1 MGKIARSVLVGLI
14 IIFYLNACTTKRSE
28 LNPNE
33 TSVERLSLRITELN
47 DKLVALQEQTN
58 DLIEKVDKYEII
70 NPIDIDGQQLYV
82 NNLLPLAIRVSN
94 DYDLPIVVYKYGP
107 SVELFFE
114 EEDIKEFIQGYALV
128 PRLIVKDNKLDPDP
142 EFYDKK
148 QIVKEVDE
156 DWVIIKNIRIE
167 TSIDEQTNQKIN
179 EMLEK
184 IKFY

>member
-1 MGKIARSVLVGLI
+1 MDKIARSVLVGFI

-47 DKLVALQEQTN
+47 DKLVDLQEQTN

-107 SVELFFE
+107 SLELVFV
-114 EEDIKEFIQGYALV
+114 Y
-128 PRLIVKDNKLDPDP
+128 
-142 EFYDKK
+142 
-148 QIVKEVDE
+148 
-156 DWVIIKNIRIE
+156 
-167 TSIDEQTNQKIN
+167 
-179 EMLEK
+179 
-184 IKFY
+184 